1 MSAIESELSLLKQ
14 RLAALEEQKRIE
26 AEKEAENRANPMKVL
41 GDIIDEKKKRPNYLA
56 GAMRGPFGT
65 PNNGKMHLSTEDRIW
80 VIDQNDK
87 VEFLEPIFN
96 MLKKIEERLNT
107 TIDNQY
113 YNQDIWSEPKSNVVD
128 EIHKDLYMKLSKQE
142 EEIAA
147 LTKLCEKLKS
157 QIDEMSSLNG
167 GIGSNIIRFEG
178 EIRTEII
185 SLKGDINAKIIGL
198 EGDIGAEIIS
208 LKSEIASLKRDAAS
222 AAACALVEKEEIKCL
237 IAEDKEWDAGWE
249 EVGQIV
255 KAALVP
261 LEERLKSLH
270 DATYRTDYHTSFKRV
285 HEEIISSKRDAAQ
298 AAALI
303 LAERAEIISL
313 KKEIAEMKR
322 ELTHTKI
329 TMSSKSSSDDNALKE
344 VFGSFCLCLSDNSF
358 EPVRYVGLATY
369 RVLYPNEWRMA
380 QAEAVKHGH
389 GDRLVGIKS
398 FIKHSGKRIS
408 WDGSEQ

>member
-1 MSAIESELSLLKQ
+1 MSTIDSELSLLKQ

-26 AEKEAENRANPMKVL
+26 AEKDAEKKANPMKVL
-41 GDIIDEKKKRPNYLA
+41 ETIIEDKKKRPNYLA
-56 GAMRGPFGT
+56 GASRGPHGR
-65 PNNGKMHLSTEDRIW
+65 PNNPNIHLGTEDREW

-96 MLKKIEERLNT
+96 MLKKMEERLNT
-107 TIDNQY
+107 TIEKQY

-147 LTKLCEKLKS
+147 LNKLCQTFKEQAVES
-157 QIDEMSSLNG
+157 SSLNG
-167 GIGSNIIRFEG
+167 DIGSKIIRFEG
-178 EIRTEII
+178 EIGAEII

-222 AAACALVEKEEIKCL
+222 AAACAVVEKEEMKCL

-249 EVGQIV
+249 EVEQIV

-261 LEERLKSLH
+261 LEERLKSLNE
-270 DATYRTDYHTSFKRV
+270 ATYRTDYNTSFKRV

-303 LAERAEIISL
+303 LAERAEVISL

-322 ELTHTKI
+322 ELAHTKI

-369 RVLYPNEWRMA
+369 RVLYPNEWRTA

-398 FIKHSGKRIS
+398 FIKHSGKRIL
-408 WDGSEQ
+408 WNGSEQ

>member
-1 MSAIESELSLLKQ
+1 
-14 RLAALEEQKRIE
+14 
-26 AEKEAENRANPMKVL
+26 
-41 GDIIDEKKKRPNYLA
+41 
-56 GAMRGPFGT
+56 
-65 PNNGKMHLSTEDRIW
+65 
-80 VIDQNDK
+80 
-87 VEFLEPIFN
+87 
-96 MLKKIEERLNT
+96 
-107 TIDNQY
+107 
-113 YNQDIWSEPKSNVVD
+113 
-128 EIHKDLYMKLSKQE
+128 MKLSKQE

-178 EIRTEII
+178 EI
-185 SLKGDINAKIIGL
+185 
-198 EGDIGAEIIS
+198 GAEIIS

-222 AAACALVEKEEIKCL
+222 AAACALVEKEEMKCL

-249 EVGQIV
+249 EVRQIV

-270 DATYRTDYHTSFKRV
+270 EDRALQDSYTSFKRV
-285 HEEIISSKRDAAQ
+285 HEDIISSKRDAAQ

-313 KKEIAEMKR
+313 KKEITEMKR

-329 TMSSKSSSDDNALKE
+329 NMRSKSSSDDDALKE
-344 VFGSFCLCLSDNSF
+344 VFGSFCLCLSDHSF

-380 QAEAVKHGH
+380 QVEAVKHGQ